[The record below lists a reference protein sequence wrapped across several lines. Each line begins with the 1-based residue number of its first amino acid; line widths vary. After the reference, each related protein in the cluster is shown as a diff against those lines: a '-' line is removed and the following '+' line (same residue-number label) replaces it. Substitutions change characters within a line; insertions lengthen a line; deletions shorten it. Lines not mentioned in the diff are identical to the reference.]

1 MCIYLFFFF
10 KQKTAYE
17 MRISDWSSDVC
28 SSDLED
34 YLLDNADLLDRYV
47 ERTRAL
53 WGPAWSGDDGLADT
67 LAGGLGEG
75 LLQSLESLL
84 PTAARGKRLLVR
96 SPSIGHL
103 EVLPRL
109 FPGVRAVVVVRD
121 PRAVADSAV
130 RSFGRLHRSTRPRSE
145 EHTSE

>member
-1 MCIYLFFFF
+1 
-10 KQKTAYE
+10 

-28 SSDLED
+28 SSDLMEFED

-75 LLQSLESLL
+75 LLQSLESPL
-84 PTAARGKRLLVR
+84 PTAAPGKPQMVR
-96 SPSIGHL
+96 SPSIGHPHA
-103 EVLPRL
+103 LPL
-109 FPGVRAVVVVRD
+109 PVPGARYLVVVR
-121 PRAVADSAV
+121 
-130 RSFGRLHRSTRPRSE
+130 
-145 EHTSE
+145 

>member
-1 MCIYLFFFF
+1 MEFEY
-10 KQKTAYE
+10 
-17 MRISDWSSDVC
+17 
-28 SSDLED
+28 

-109 FPGVRAVVVVRD
+109 FPGARAGVVVRD
-121 PRAVADSAV
+121 PRAVADSAGPG
-130 RSFGRLHRSTRPRSE
+130 FGRLPRPTPPPRAGWGGGGVRRE
-145 EHTSE
+145 PGETGGGARWWRG